1 MNWDAIGAIG
11 EIVGAAAVVATLF
24 YLARQI
30 NDGSKQ
36 IKMSSL
42 AELNTLFNDGFLP
55 IYNSRESMEI
65 WVRGLAAPDE
75 LPEVEREIFFL
86 FVRRLMNPFDTAVA
100 QYLAGTLDQHQFE
113 RYRVYMKELLSSPGG
128 SAWLAA
134 TAAQGPMTP
143 DALNLLKLQDEE

>member
-30 NDGSKQ
+30 NDASKQ
-36 IKMSSL
+36 VKMASL
-42 AELNTLFNDGFLP
+42 AELNTLYNDSFLP

-65 WVRGLAAPDE
+65 WVRGLDAPNE

-86 FVRRLMNPFDTAVA
+86 FVRRLANPFETAVA
-100 QYLAGTLDQHQFE
+100 QFLEGTLDEHQFR
-113 RYRVYMKELLSSPGG
+113 RYRVYTTELLSTPGG
-128 SAWLAA
+128 AAWLAA
-134 TAAQGPMTP
+134 TQNAMTA
-143 DALNLLKLQDEE
+143 DAMRILELEDIG